1 VRAIVAERIAE
12 AETRLRAGAAPG
24 PSAEQMAAASNLPPE
39 QRQAMIA
46 AMVDRLAER
55 LRAEPN
61 DAEGWLRLARAYR
74 ILGRG
79 MEARSALDRAA
90 ALLPD
95 DPRVVAEK
103 MAQGRGG

>member
-1 VRAIVAERIAE
+1 
-12 AETRLRAGAAPG
+12 
-24 PSAEQMAAASNLPPE
+24 
-39 QRQAMIA
+39 
-46 AMVDRLAER
+46 
-55 LRAEPN
+55 
-61 DAEGWLRLARAYR
+61 
-74 ILGRG
+74 